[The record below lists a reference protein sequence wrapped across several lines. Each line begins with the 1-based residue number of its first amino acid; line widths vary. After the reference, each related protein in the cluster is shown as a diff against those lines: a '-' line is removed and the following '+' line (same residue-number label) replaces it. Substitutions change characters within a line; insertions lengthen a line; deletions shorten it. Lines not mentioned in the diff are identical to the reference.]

1 MSFVVVVA
9 VLIVFYR
16 RLITLCVCVQEPRFV
31 SGEEKAFK
39 LVDLKDFTVY
49 SDSELFGELE
59 GQALVV
65 SVCVC
70 GW

>member
-1 MSFVVVVA
+1 M
-9 VLIVFYR
+9 
-16 RLITLCVCVQEPRFV
+16 CVCVQEPRFV

-65 SVCVC
+65 CVCVC
-70 GW
+70 VGGEECVCVWVVGVGEW